1 MSMSFF
7 DLLSFQHVMAF
18 LFLTLIFILI
28 FGLALAYS
36 HLKSDD
42 AEERAQKIIYR
53 YPGDIE
59 DRDAPFPLAMM
70 LIIAGTLI
78 WLFFYILLMG
88 LLGVKI

>member
-1 MSMSFF
+1 MRIF
-7 DLLSFQHVMAF
+7 DLLNFQQVMGYV
-18 LFLTLIFILI
+18 FLTLIFIVI

-36 HLKSDD
+36 HLASDD
-42 AEERAQKIIYR
+42 AAEREQKIIYR
-53 YPGDIE
+53 FPEEIE

-78 WLFFYILLMG
+78 WLFFYILLTG

>member
-1 MSMSFF
+1 MRFF
-7 DLLSFQHVMAF
+7 DLLNFQHVMGY

-36 HLKSDD
+36 HLESED
-42 AEERAQKIIYR
+42 AKERGQKIIYR
-53 YPGDIE
+53 FPEDIE

-78 WLFFYILLMG
+78 WLFFYILLTG